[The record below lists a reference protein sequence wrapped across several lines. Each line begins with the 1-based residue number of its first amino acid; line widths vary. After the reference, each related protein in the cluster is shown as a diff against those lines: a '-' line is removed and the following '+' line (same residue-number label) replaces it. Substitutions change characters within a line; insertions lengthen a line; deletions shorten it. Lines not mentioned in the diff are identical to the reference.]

1 MYTKSI
7 IQQHLEKINTLT
19 ILEESLQHFMSEYT
33 VKDGVF
39 GLFRDKLYELTC
51 GYLIPESE
59 HDTLESAIR
68 SMKPSQAI
76 RIEEN
81 KKFTVGD
88 VASSLGDCPPE
99 CKVLDIEFL
108 EEINRY

>member
-1 MYTKSI
+1 
-7 IQQHLEKINTLT
+7 
-19 ILEESLQHFMSEYT
+19 MSEYT

-51 GYLIPESE
+51 GYLIPEST
-59 HDTLESAIR
+59 HDTLEDAIR
-68 SMKPSQAI
+68 SMNPSQVI

-81 KKFTVGD
+81 KKFTVGT
-88 VASSLGDCPPE
+88 VASTLSDCPQE
-99 CKVLDIEFL
+99 GAVLDIEFL

>member
-1 MYTKSI
+1 MD
-7 IQQHLEKINTLT
+7 KINTLS
-19 ILEESLQHFMSEYT
+19 ILEESLQHFMDEYT
-33 VKDGVF
+33 IKDGVF

-68 SMKPSQAI
+68 NMKPSQVI

-81 KKFTVGD
+81 KKFTIGD
-88 VASSLGDCPPE
+88 VASSLGDCPHG

>member
-1 MYTKSI
+1 
-7 IQQHLEKINTLT
+7 
-19 ILEESLQHFMSEYT
+19 MSEYT

-51 GYLIPESE
+51 GYLIPEST
-59 HDTLESAIR
+59 HDTLEDAIR
-68 SMKPSQAI
+68 DMNPSQAI

-81 KKFTVGD
+81 KKFTVGT
-88 VASSLGDCPPE
+88 VASTLSDCPQE
-99 CKVLDIEFL
+99 GTVIDIEFL

>member
-1 MYTKSI
+1 MD
-7 IQQHLEKINTLT
+7 KINTLS
-19 ILEESLQHFMSEYT
+19 ILEESLQHFMNEYT
-33 VKDGVF
+33 IKDGVF

-68 SMKPSQAI
+68 NMKPSQAI

-88 VASSLGDCPPE
+88 VASSLGDCPQE